1 MLQNAA
7 QREKRLRSAWKRGA
21 GMCSDG
27 GPYAAV
33 KKAFELIGGVARSQS
48 AYDAKDLGIFS
59 PSDTVTMDRDSVVE
73 DGLRIAHTVA
83 STYEQPELCPIPMAG
98 RGGKAVLKQ
107 VMRDCVRQGQ
117 LRVDDAR
124 VCEHLAHVLTGGNMP
139 VTLRADEQYILDLE
153 REAFLSLIGT
163 PMTQARIEYYL
174 KTGKYLR

>member
-1 MLQNAA
+1 MLQHTA
-7 QREKRLRSAWKRGA
+7 QHEKCLRSAWKRGP

-27 GPYAAV
+27 GPHPAV

-59 PSDTVTMDRDSVVE
+59 PSDTVTMDRDSAVE

-83 STYEQPELCPIPMAG
+83 STYKIPDARPIPMAG

-107 VMRDCVRQGQ
+107 AMRDYARQGQ
-117 LRVDDAR
+117 LRADDAR
-124 VCEHLAHVLTGGNMP
+124 VCEHLAHVLTGGDMP
-139 VTLRADEQYILDLE
+139 VMLRADEQYILDLE